1 MEFIIKKNPW
11 TIPIKFS
18 PYYLYRF
25 NYNFNYGSIWFQIH
39 IQIKILQTHFYTIKL
54 HFHIFIKYFI
64 VLLHVTF
71 LFFLYMYH
79 SSLRFVI
86 SHLKIILFNK
96 SRNFIFFFLLTV
108 MRAAFGISF
117 SSTMRIIKSCASFE
131 HKIHSPKECVQLKH
145 TILHETHTKVKHIQC
160 THVCYF
166 LTKKSGFLY
175 KLKTPKMQLIM
186 IFK

>member
-1 MEFIIKKNPW
+1 MEFIINKNPW

-39 IQIKILQTHFYTIKL
+39 IQIKTNTLLYHQITLS
-54 HFHIFIKYFI
+54 HFHKIFYCF
-64 VLLHVTF
+64 VTCNISF
-71 LFFLYMYH
+71 FFLYMYH

-166 LTKKSGFLY
+166 LTKKKWISIQIEN
-175 KLKTPKMQLIM
+175 PKNAIDHD
-186 IFK
+186 I